1 MAVGVFDEGE
11 RETQTARYETVRWLF
26 FFTLV
31 CLGLGLFFGLVV
43 SLSWPQSKL
52 KLAVLPCM
60 LRPSRTYLDE
70 AKPRQEMLPGSY
82 ERSPA

>member
-1 MAVGVFDEGE
+1 MRASERDSDSEIRNGEVAFFFSLAGVF
-11 RETQTARYETVRWLF
+11 RFRFV
-26 FFTLV
+26 
-31 CLGLGLFFGLVV
+31 FGLAV

-60 LRPSRTYLDE
+60 LRPSGTYLDE